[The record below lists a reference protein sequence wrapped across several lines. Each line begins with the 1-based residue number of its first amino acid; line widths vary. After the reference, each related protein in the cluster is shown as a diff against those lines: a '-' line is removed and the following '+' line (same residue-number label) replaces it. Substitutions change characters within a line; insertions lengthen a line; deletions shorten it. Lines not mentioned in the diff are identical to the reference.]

1 MKWNSRWIAT
11 DKTTVLFTALE
22 STSNTTGFCK
32 ITRKQEKQHINYI
45 LKCAHKFERKENKYF
60 CREKHYWCKIW
71 GSRAAFSFCL
81 TKPCPIAAGNPSQAH
96 SKTKLHCGRKSLLS
110 PGAFH
115 HWQRDTWY
123 FQQETPPQC
132 LPVTSTPCSPACPT
146 IWPTLPIGVWLR
158 TQNSKDAATRARAA
172 AHSHT
177 NQQ

>member
-60 CREKHYWCKIW
+60 CHEKHYWCKIW

-96 SKTKLHCGRKSLLS
+96 SKTSLWQEEFTLSRSFSPLTKGHVVLPAGDSPSVLASDQYSLLS
-110 PGAFH
+110 SLPHYLANAA
-115 HWQRDTWY
+115 HWRLA
-123 FQQETPPQC
+123 E
-132 LPVTSTPCSPACPT
+132 
-146 IWPTLPIGVWLR
+146 
-158 TQNSKDAATRARAA
+158 NSK
-172 AHSHT
+172 
-177 NQQ
+177 QQRCCY